1 MKLSPKAHEVF
12 PMSDKT
18 AFHSILV
25 PVDGSTLAEAAIP
38 YALTL
43 AERAR
48 SKVQFVFVYQDRLP
62 LEPAELAWQYLLQLT
77 DRARERL
84 GDSVSS
90 ALLHGPVAANLVKQA
105 RKIGADLVIMTTHGR
120 GGLERAWLGSVT
132 DQLIRRIGIP
142 VLVIRP
148 ADGVAVPEAQPS
160 EILVPL
166 DGSTLA
172 ETALQPAAALAKL
185 WDAELTAVQIV
196 YPIPIL
202 AEPDRAVPE
211 MSLQELTAIARASA
225 EEYVRLTAESLRGRG
240 VKASGMALIGTDG
253 PAQQLRELARPG
265 QVSLIAIATHGRGGI
280 RRFILG
286 SVADKLVRTA
296 EVPVLVVPPM
306 PRTRPARQ
314 PNSERVRAL
323 DIAEAFAF

>member
-1 MKLSPKAHEVF
+1 
-12 PMSDKT
+12 MSDKT

-25 PVDGSTLAEAAIP
+25 PVDGSILAEAAIP

-48 SKVQFVFVYQDRLP
+48 SKVQFVFVYQDRFDV
-62 LEPAELAWQYLLQLT
+62 EPVELAWQYLLRVTAQ
-77 DRARERL
+77 ARERL

-90 ALLHGPVAANLVKQA
+90 ALLHGPVPATLVKQA

-132 DQLIRRIGIP
+132 DQVIRRIGIP

-148 ADGVAVPEAQPS
+148 ADGVAVPEPKLS

-172 ETALQPAAALAKL
+172 ETALQPAAALARL
-185 WDAELTAVQIV
+185 WDAELTAVQIF
-196 YPIPIL
+196 YPVPIV
-202 AEPDRAVPE
+202 AEPHRAVPE
-211 MSLQELTAIARASA
+211 MSIQELTAIARASA
-225 EEYVRLTAESLRGRG
+225 EEYVRLAAERLRGRG
-240 VKASGMALIGTDG
+240 VKASGMVLIGTDG

-280 RRFILG
+280 RRFMLG
-286 SVADKLVRTA
+286 SVTDKLVRTA
-296 EVPVLVVPPM
+296 EVPVLVVPPV

-314 PNSERVRAL
+314 AQPERVRAL
-323 DIAEAFAF
+323 DLAESFAS

>member
-1 MKLSPKAHEVF
+1 
-12 PMSDKT
+12 MSDKT

-43 AERAR
+43 AERSR

-62 LEPAELAWQYLLQLT
+62 VEPVELAWQYLLQLT
-77 DRARERL
+77 ARARERL

-90 ALLHGPVAANLVKQA
+90 ALLHGPVATNLVKQA

-142 VLVIRP
+142 VMVIRP
-148 ADGVAVPEAQPS
+148 ADGVAAPDVQPS

-172 ETALQPAAALAKL
+172 ETALQPAAALARL
-185 WDAELTAVQIV
+185 WDAELTVVQIV
-196 YPIPIL
+196 YPLPIV
-202 AEPDRAVPE
+202 AEPDRALPE
-211 MSLQELTAIARASA
+211 TSVQDLTAIARASA
-225 EEYVRLTAESLRGRG
+225 EEYVRLAAERLRGEG

-265 QVSLIAIATHGRGGI
+265 QVSLIAMATHGRGGI

-286 SVADKLVRTA
+286 SVTDKLVRTA

-314 PNSERVRAL
+314 AKPERVRAL
-323 DIAEAFAF
+323 GLAEAFAF

>member
-1 MKLSPKAHEVF
+1 
-12 PMSDKT
+12 MSDKT

-25 PVDGSTLAEAAIP
+25 PVDGSTLAEAAVP

-62 LEPAELAWQYLLQLT
+62 LEPVEWAWQYLLQLT
-77 DRARERL
+77 AAARERL

-142 VLVIRP
+142 VMVIRP
-148 ADGVAVPEAQPS
+148 ADGVAAPDVQPS

-172 ETALQPAAALAKL
+172 ETALQPAAALARL
-185 WDAELTAVQIV
+185 WDAELTVVQIV
-196 YPIPIL
+196 YPDPIV
-202 AEPDRAVPE
+202 AEPGRAVPE
-211 MSLQELTAIARASA
+211 TSIQELTAIARASA
-225 EEYVRLTAESLRGRG
+225 EEYVRLAAERLRGSG
-240 VKASGMALIGTDG
+240 VKASGMALMATDG

-280 RRFILG
+280 RRLVLG
-286 SVADKLVRTA
+286 SVTDKLVRTA
-296 EVPVLVVPPM
+296 EVPVLVVPPA

-314 PNSERVRAL
+314 AKPERVRAL
-323 DIAEAFAF
+323 GIAEAFAF

>member
-1 MKLSPKAHEVF
+1 
-12 PMSDKT
+12 MSDKT

-25 PVDGSTLAEAAIP
+25 PVDGSILAEAAIP
-38 YALTL
+38 HALTL

-62 LEPAELAWQYLLQLT
+62 LEPVDLAWQYLLQLT
-77 DRARERL
+77 ARARERL

-132 DQLIRRIGIP
+132 DQLIRRIGMP

-148 ADGVAVPEAQPS
+148 VDGVVAPQAQPS

-172 ETALQPAAALAKL
+172 ETALPPAAALARL

-196 YPIPIL
+196 YPAPIV
-202 AEPDRAVPE
+202 AEPGRAVPE
-211 MSLQELTAIARASA
+211 TSIQELTAIARASA
-225 EEYVRLTAESLRGRG
+225 EEYVRLTAERLRVSG
-240 VKASGMALIGTDG
+240 VKASGMALMGTDG

-314 PNSERVRAL
+314 ANPERVRAL
-323 DIAEAFAF
+323 DVAEAFAY

>member
-1 MKLSPKAHEVF
+1 
-12 PMSDKT
+12 MSDKT

-25 PVDGSTLAEAAIP
+25 PVDGSILAEAAIP

-48 SKVQFVFVYQDRLP
+48 SKVQFVFVYEDRFN
-62 LEPAELAWQYLLQLT
+62 LEPVELAWQYLLRVT
-77 DRARERL
+77 ARAGERL

-90 ALLHGPVAANLVKQA
+90 ALLHGRVAATLVKQA

-148 ADGVAVPEAQPS
+148 ADGVAAPDSQPS

-172 ETALQPAAALAKL
+172 ETALQPAAALARL
-185 WDAELTAVQIV
+185 WDAELTVVQIV
-196 YPIPIL
+196 YPVPIV
-202 AEPDRAVPE
+202 AEPVRSGADSSA
-211 MSLQELTAIARASA
+211 QELTAIRASA
-225 EEYVRLTAESLRGRG
+225 EEYVRLAAERLRGSG
-240 VKASGMALIGTDG
+240 VKASGMALMGTDG

-280 RRFILG
+280 RRLVLG
-286 SVADKLVRTA
+286 SVTDKLVRTA
-296 EVPVLVVPPM
+296 EVPVLVVPPV

-314 PNSERVRAL
+314 AKPERVRAL
-323 DIAEAFAF
+323 GIAEAFAF

>member
-1 MKLSPKAHEVF
+1 
-12 PMSDKT
+12 MSDKT

-25 PVDGSTLAEAAIP
+25 PVDGSILAEAAIP

-48 SKVQFVFVYQDRLP
+48 SKVQFVFVYEDRFN
-62 LEPAELAWQYLLQLT
+62 LEPVELAWQYLLRVT
-77 DRARERL
+77 ARARERL

-90 ALLHGPVAANLVKQA
+90 ALLHGRVAATLVKQA

-148 ADGVAVPEAQPS
+148 ADGVAAPQSQPS

-172 ETALQPAAALAKL
+172 ETALQPAAALARL
-185 WDAELTAVQIV
+185 WDAELTVVQIV
-196 YPIPIL
+196 YPDPIV
-202 AEPDRAVPE
+202 AEPGRAVPE
-211 MSLQELTAIARASA
+211 TSIQELTAIARASA
-225 EEYVRLTAESLRGRG
+225 EEYVRLAAERLRGSG
-240 VKASGMALIGTDG
+240 VKASGMALMGTDG

-280 RRFILG
+280 RRLVLG
-286 SVADKLVRTA
+286 SVTDKLVRTA
-296 EVPVLVVPPM
+296 EVPVLVVPPV

-314 PNSERVRAL
+314 AKPERVRAL
-323 DIAEAFAF
+323 GIAEAFAS